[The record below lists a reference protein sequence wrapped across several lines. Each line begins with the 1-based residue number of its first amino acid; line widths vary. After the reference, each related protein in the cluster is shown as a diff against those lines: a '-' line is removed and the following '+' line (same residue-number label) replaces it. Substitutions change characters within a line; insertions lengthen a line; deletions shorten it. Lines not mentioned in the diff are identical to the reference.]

1 MTVHTTSDARSG
13 LNSVLKRFR
22 EKGITAEPLVFGSH
36 RKPEAVVVPFE
47 LFERLLPA
55 LEEVLLA
62 DKVRER
68 LDDPRRASPSTMSLE
83 LSVSIRARSECPPS
97 LDFDQA

>member
-1 MTVHTTSDARSG
+1 MSMTVHTTSDARSG

-68 LDDPRRASPSTMSLE
+68 LDDPRPSESFDDVARAVGIDPGS
-83 LSVSIRARSECPPS
+83 
-97 LDFDQA
+97 F